1 MQITGS
7 TQVFMIIGDPI
18 AQVRAPEVFNHVF
31 RAAGIDAVLVPAW
44 IRGADVAGFVYSSF
58 EMKNMGGMLVT
69 IPHKAAVMTTLS
81 RCDRLA
87 EVAGAVNAI
96 RRAENGTLEGAFFDG
111 LGFVSGLDHYGIPY
125 QGKRVLIVGSGGSA
139 SAIAASLAD
148 RGAAGIALY
157 DPVPGKAAELA
168 GRVSA
173 AFGVP
178 VVAAASSDAAGYD
191 LVVNATPLGMQ
202 AGDPLP
208 FDVTRLDSGAAVL
221 DILMKNQPT
230 PLVRAVRA
238 RGLQAEPGFEML
250 IQQTPYY
257 LEFFGHAELAR
268 QVRSDASSLRR
279 LIYPPEL
286 L

>member
-31 RAAGIDAVLVPAW
+31 REAGVDAVLVPAW
-44 IRGADVAGFVYSSF
+44 IRETDVAAFVYTTF
-58 EMKNMGGMLVT
+58 EMQNMGGMLVT
-69 IPHKAAVMTTLS
+69 IPHKAAVISTLS

-87 EVAGAVNAI
+87 QVAGAVNAI
-96 RRAENGTLEGAFFDG
+96 RRAENGTLDGAFFDG
-111 LGFVSGLDHYGIPY
+111 LGFVSGLDHYGIAY
-125 QGKRVLIVGSGGSA
+125 RGRRVLIVGSGGSA

-148 RGAAGIALY
+148 QGAAHIALF
-157 DPVPGKAAELA
+157 DPVPGKAADLA
-168 GRVSA
+168 QRVQA
-173 AFGVP
+173 AFGTP
-178 VVAAASSDAAGYD
+178 VIAAGSSDAAGFD
-191 LVVNATPLGMQ
+191 LVINATPLGMK
-202 AGDPLP
+202 ADDPLP
-208 FDVTRLDSGAAVL
+208 FDVGRLESHAAVL

-230 PLVRAVRA
+230 PLVRAVRS
-238 RGLQAEPGFEML
+238 RGQQAEPGFEML

-257 LEFFGHAELAR
+257 LEFFGYAELAR

>member
-7 TQVFMIIGDPI
+7 TELLMIIGDPI
-18 AQVRAPEVFNHVF
+18 QQVRAPEVFNRVF
-31 RAAGIDAVLVPAW
+31 REAGVDAVLIPAW
-44 IRGADVAGFVYSSF
+44 IQGRDVTGFVYSTF
-58 EMKNMGGMLVT
+58 EMKNMRGMLVT
-69 IPHKAAVMTTLS
+69 IPHKVSVMGTLTS
-81 RCDRLA
+81 HDRLA
-87 EVAGAVNAI
+87 GVAGAVNAV
-96 RRAENGTLEGAFFDG
+96 RRAENGTLDGAFFDG
-111 LGFVSGLDHYGIPY
+111 LGFVGGLDHYNIAY
-125 QGKRVLIVGSGGSA
+125 VGKRILIVGSGGSA

-148 RGAAGIALY
+148 SGAAHIALY
-157 DPVPGKAAELA
+157 DPVAGKAAELA
-168 GRVSA
+168 GRIHD

-178 VVAAASSDAAGYD
+178 VVAAASSDAAGFD
-191 LVVNATPLGMQ
+191 LVVNATPLGMNPDD
-202 AGDPLP
+202 AMP
-208 FDVTRLDSGAAVL
+208 FDIDRLESHAAVL

-257 LEFFGHAELAR
+257 LEFFGFAELAR
-268 QVRSDASSLRR
+268 QVRTDASSLRR